1 MSTST
6 ESAWGPRD
14 WSSHGG
20 GGRWEEPPADRAPAP
35 DPERDGLP
43 SGGPLPDG
51 PRRRSS
57 AYDDA
62 TGGHDDEAAPFG
74 AARGRR
80 SSRRGSRRSAQPAGG
95 RTRARNRAS
104 AEAWDEASHEASA
117 HGASEDGPRD
127 TAPTDP
133 ASRARDICLRLL
145 TGSAR
150 TRKQLADALRRKE
163 IPDEIAEEVL
173 DRLTEV
179 GLIDDAAYARS
190 WVEQRQRSRG
200 LARRALAGELRA
212 KGVDSALVA
221 EAVAEVDPDDE
232 EAAAR
237 RLVERKL
244 ASTRGLDRQ
253 VRLRRLAGMLARRG
267 YPEGLALRVVRAALD
282 AEPEDD
288 EGFEDDPFLDSGEE

>member
-1 MSTST
+1 VTATST

-20 GGRWEEPPADRAPAP
+20 GGSPQEAPADRAPATSP
-35 DPERDGLP
+35 TPGRAA
-43 SGGPLPDG
+43 SG
-51 PRRRSS
+51 
-57 AYDDA
+57 
-62 TGGHDDEAAPFG
+62 
-74 AARGRR
+74 
-80 SSRRGSRRSAQPAGG
+80 
-95 RTRARNRAS
+95 RAAS
-104 AEAWDEASHEASA
+104 AA
-117 HGASEDGPRD
+117 GPRD
-127 TAPTDP
+127 TASADP

-150 TRKQLADALRRKE
+150 TRKQLADTLRRKQ
-163 IPDEIAEEVL
+163 IPDEIAEQVL

-232 EAAAR
+232 DDAAR

-282 AEPEDD
+282 AEREAECEPQCEADD
-288 EGFEDDPFLDSGEE
+288 GFGDSSFEDDGFPESG

>member
-1 MSTST
+1 MTPSST

-20 GGRWEEPPADRAPAP
+20 GGSWPETPADLAPAP
-35 DPERDGLP
+35 GSRP
-43 SGGPLPDG
+43 SPGAEPQPG
-51 PRRRSS
+51 
-57 AYDDA
+57 
-62 TGGHDDEAAPFG
+62 EARFGDAPFG
-74 AARGRR
+74 EARSDKPAPGRGARGRR
-80 SSRRGSRRSAQPAGG
+80 SDRRGGRRSADAAGG
-95 RTRARNRAS
+95 AS
-104 AEAWDEASHEASA
+104 DEASGEDAPV
-117 HGASEDGPRD
+117 GA
-127 TAPTDP
+127 AADP

-145 TGSAR
+145 TGQAR
-150 TRKQLADALRRKE
+150 TRRQLADALRRKE
-163 IPDEIAEEVL
+163 IPDEVAEQVL

-244 ASTRGLDRQ
+244 SSTRGLDRQ

-267 YPEGLALRVVRAALD
+267 YPEGLALRVVRALLD
-282 AEPEDD
+282 EEAAEDD
-288 EGFEDDPFLDSGEE
+288 ESAVGLENDHLDSGEE

>member
-1 MSTST
+1 VTSTST
-6 ESAWGPRD
+6 GSAWGPHD

-20 GGRWEEPPADRAPAP
+20 GGSWPEPPADRAPS
-35 DPERDGLP
+35 PEIAD
-43 SGGPLPDG
+43 
-51 PRRRSS
+51 
-57 AYDDA
+57 
-62 TGGHDDEAAPFG
+62 DDEALGSAVLDDRVPDGGGFDDAPSPSG
-74 AARGRR
+74 PPARRG
-80 SSRRGSRRSAQPAGG
+80 SSRRRARRAAHNDSRADAADADAGG
-95 RTRARNRAS
+95 RGSR
-104 AEAWDEASHEASA
+104 E
-117 HGASEDGPRD
+117 P
-127 TAPTDP
+127 APTDP
-133 ASRARDICLRLL
+133 ASRAQDICLRLL

-163 IPDEIAEEVL
+163 IPDEVAEQVL

-212 KGVDSALVA
+212 KGVDGALVA
-221 EAVAEVDPDDE
+221 EAVAEVDPEDE

-282 AEPEDD
+282 AEGAD
-288 EGFEDDPFLDSGEE
+288 GFEDEDAFLDSGED

>member
-1 MSTST
+1 MSTSTTT

-20 GGRWEEPPADRAPAP
+20 GGSWEEPPADRAPAP
-35 DPERDGLP
+35 GPGPDPEPGAP
-43 SGGPLPDG
+43 
-51 PRRRSS
+51 
-57 AYDDA
+57 
-62 TGGHDDEAAPFG
+62 DDEAAPFR

-80 SSRRGSRRSAQPAGG
+80 SSRRGSQRGSRRSAEPSGG
-95 RTRARNRAS
+95 AS
-104 AEAWDEASHEASA
+104 DQASDDEA
-117 HGASEDGPRD
+117 RD
-127 TAPTDP
+127 PAPTDP

-163 IPDEIAEEVL
+163 IPDEIAEQVL

-179 GLIDDAAYARS
+179 GLINDAAYARS

-244 ASTRGLDRQ
+244 VSTRGLDRQ

-282 AEPEDD
+282 AEPAGDED
-288 EGFEDDPFLDSGEE
+288 GFEDDPFLDSGEE

>member
-1 MSTST
+1 VTSTST
-6 ESAWGPRD
+6 GSAWGPHD

-20 GGRWEEPPADRAPAP
+20 GGSWPGPPADRAPSPDFADADEALGNTALDDRVPDDGGFDDAP
-35 DPERDGLP
+35 AR
-43 SGGPLPDG
+43 GGPHA
-51 PRRRSS
+51 RR
-57 AYDDA
+57 D
-62 TGGHDDEAAPFG
+62 
-74 AARGRR
+74 
-80 SSRRGSRRSAQPAGG
+80 SSRRRARRAVEGAGRNTSRGAHDAGADADEDAGDRGSREP
-95 RTRARNRAS
+95 
-104 AEAWDEASHEASA
+104 
-117 HGASEDGPRD
+117 
-127 TAPTDP
+127 APTDP

-163 IPDEIAEEVL
+163 IPDEVAEQVL

-190 WVEQRQRSRG
+190 WVEQRRRSRG

-212 KGVDSALVA
+212 KGVDGALVA
-221 EAVAEVDPDDE
+221 EAVAAVDPDEE

-282 AEPEDD
+282 AEGAD
-288 EGFEDDPFLDSGEE
+288 GFEDDDAFLDAGED

>member
-1 MSTST
+1 MTSTSTTT

-20 GGRWEEPPADRAPAP
+20 GGSWEESPADRAPTPAP
-35 DPERDGLP
+35 ASERDGP
-43 SGGPLPDG
+43 HAGG
-51 PRRRSS
+51 PRRRAS
-57 AYDDA
+57 AFGDVRSDEGAPADGDDA
-62 TGGHDDEAAPFG
+62 DAPFR
-74 AARGRR
+74 AARGR
-80 SSRRGSRRSAQPAGG
+80 SSSWRGSPRGSQRGSRLSAETPGGAFDGSSDDEARSA
-95 RTRARNRAS
+95 T
-104 AEAWDEASHEASA
+104 
-117 HGASEDGPRD
+117 
-127 TAPTDP
+127 PTDP

-163 IPDEIAEEVL
+163 IPDEIAEQVL
-173 DRLTEV
+173 DRLAEV

-237 RLVERKL
+237 RLVKRKL

-282 AEPEDD
+282 AEPDED
-288 EGFEDDPFLDSGEE
+288 GFEDDPFLDSGEE

>member
-20 GGRWEEPPADRAPAP
+20 GGSWPEPPADRAPTPGSVHDTAHDTAHDSGHGDAVPEAAAGVDEGGFDDAP
-35 DPERDGLP
+35 SRRGASD
-43 SGGPLPDG
+43 
-51 PRRRSS
+51 RRRSS
-57 AYDDA
+57 Q
-62 TGGHDDEAAPFG
+62 
-74 AARGRR
+74 RR
-80 SSRRGSRRSAQPAGG
+80 VRR
-95 RTRARNRAS
+95 
-104 AEAWDEASHEASA
+104 
-117 HGASEDGPRD
+117 ASEDTGDEAPRER
-127 TAPTDP
+127 PPSDP
-133 ASRARDICLRLL
+133 AARARDICLRLL

-150 TRKQLADALRRKE
+150 TRRQLADTLRRKE
-163 IPDEIAEEVL
+163 IPDEVAEQVL

-190 WVEQRQRSRG
+190 WVEQRQRNRG

-244 ASTRGLDRQ
+244 ASTRSLDRQ

-282 AEPEDD
+282 AEAAD
-288 EGFEDDPFLDSGEE
+288 GFEDGFEDEDAFLDSGED

>member
-1 MSTST
+1 MTSTST

-20 GGRWEEPPADRAPAP
+20 GGSWPEPPADRAPTP
-35 DPERDGLP
+35 DAADAACDE
-43 SGGPLPDG
+43 SGTEV
-51 PRRRSS
+51 
-57 AYDDA
+57 DDA
-62 TGGHDDEAAPFG
+62 AATRGGG
-74 AARGRR
+74 ASDRRR
-80 SSRRGSRRSAQPAGG
+80 SSRRRARRAAEDAGG
-95 RTRARNRAS
+95 EDAGSENEGGEAARER
-104 AEAWDEASHEASA
+104 
-117 HGASEDGPRD
+117 GK
-127 TAPTDP
+127 APTDP
-133 ASRARDICLRLL
+133 AARARDICLRLL

-150 TRKQLADALRRKE
+150 TRKQLADTLRRKE
-163 IPDEIAEEVL
+163 IPDEIAEQVL

-190 WVEQRQRSRG
+190 WVEQRQRNRG

-212 KGVDSALVA
+212 KGVDSAVVA

-267 YPEGLALRVVRAALD
+267 YPEGLALRLVRAALD
-282 AEPEDD
+282 AEDAD
-288 EGFEDDPFLDSGEE
+288 GFEDGFASGFGDGDAFLDSGED

>member
-1 MSTST
+1 MTSTST

-20 GGRWEEPPADRAPAP
+20 GGSRPEPPADRPPTP
-35 DPERDGLP
+35 DSAHVRRPVDDEAYPGTAEGHVEGHDERYGE
-43 SGGPLPDG
+43 
-51 PRRRSS
+51 R
-57 AYDDA
+57 YDDA
-62 TGGHDDEAAPFG
+62 PAGRGGASD
-74 AARGRR
+74 RRR
-80 SSRRGSRRSAQPAGG
+80 SSRRH
-95 RTRARNRAS
+95 TRRAS
-104 AEAWDEASHEASA
+104 EEEGDEAR
-117 HGASEDGPRD
+117 RD
-127 TAPTDP
+127 KAPTDP

-150 TRKQLADALRRKE
+150 TRKQLADTLRRKE
-163 IPDEIAEEVL
+163 IPDEVAEQVL

-190 WVEQRQRSRG
+190 WVEQRQRNRG

-244 ASTRGLDRQ
+244 ASTRALDRQ

-282 AEPEDD
+282 AENAEDADGFDD
-288 EGFEDDPFLDSGEE
+288 EDAFLDSGQD